1 MKKKMINCVLSIHH
15 GIIPYLE
22 TSIYHS
28 DFEGKMG
35 KKKLFL
41 ISKSWFKFLFN
52 HPVSSCYIFTFEF

>member
-35 KKKLFL
+35 KKKT
-41 ISKSWFKFLFN
+41 
-52 HPVSSCYIFTFEF
+52 IFDF